1 MKFNFKWG
9 KADKPEMTAEIPERN
24 VNKYQHD
31 NPIRGAEQLE
41 LVNKISSQFKNTE
54 TRTATCK
61 HCGKAFITNSPKR
74 IYCGERECT
83 LERDRINHR
92 ERKVSDG
99 TRKSGKGELLVPIEY
114 RDGKAYR
121 KCVACGKEFEM
132 KGRRQ
137 LYCSQ
142 KCSYNYAMQNGH
154 GFKPHS
160 NGKTPRPSTTAIRA
174 GNTTKPTITETN
186 KYAEAAKSLR
196 ALYESGSSDFV
207 IEKYLEAMFGA

>member
-41 LVNKISSQFKNTE
+41 LVNQVNSQFKNTE

-61 HCGKAFITNSPKR
+61 HCGKAFVTNSPKR
-74 IYCGERECT
+74 IYCGERECA
-83 LERDRINHR
+83 LDRDRIYHR
-92 ERKVSDG
+92 ERKASDG
-99 TRKSGKGELLVPIEY
+99 TRKHGRSKLLAPIEY
-114 RDGKAYR
+114 RDGKPYR
-121 KCVACGKEFEM
+121 KCVVCGEEFEM

-142 KCSYNYAMQNGH
+142 KCAYNYAMQNGH
-154 GFKPHS
+154 GFSPRS
-160 NGKTPRPSTTAIRA
+160 NDKAPRPSATA
-174 GNTTKPTITETN
+174 KPTVAATN

-196 ALYESGSSDFV
+196 ALYESDSSDFV